1 MCAASNLKYE
11 SFLNVERDS
20 KQLAGFIQSHM
31 PACGQRTHSPTWLVS
46 IIVAAI
52 VLLTATP
59 VASDNA
65 SQREA
70 ATSVNSGDYFQIPAD
85 LFLHGHSLARHSE
98 QIRSSKQPAHRV
110 KTADGWRTSSEAQ
123 LVSIDQKLITD
134 SFFYHNLINGA
145 VTNIS
150 SIFETVSD
158 TVYFDQVLSATSV
171 SCNANLV
178 SIMFNSSMLDGYP
191 KNVLSFGSKCAH
203 YAPGVRVTGGN
214 AFFCRSPSDSTAH
227 LFREIISVVSC
238 VEDPASGGHAL
249 FLTLNTVD
257 ANPLTFYN
265 SISDYNINGSMA
277 LIPKRLVRPNSKVN
291 FFELS
296 RQLWKERRAEVH
308 LRGACDGVMTIDGF
322 CSDLTGIGTGTAYV
336 GLQAQKSARSSSLC
350 FFSVSFISSCRT
362 IMRCV
367 IYCRREC
374 TLKSFCSIRSFQLQL

>member
-1 MCAASNLKYE
+1 
-11 SFLNVERDS
+11 
-20 KQLAGFIQSHM
+20 M
-31 PACGQRTHSPTWLVS
+31 PAYDLVMLSPTRLAFLVV
-46 IIVAAI
+46 VAVAF
-52 VLLTATP
+52 LTGSATP

-70 ATSVNSGDYFQIPAD
+70 AAFNTGDYFQIPAD

-98 QIRSSKQPAHRV
+98 HMRSYKQLAHRV

-123 LVSIDQKLITD
+123 EVSIDNKLVSD
-134 SFFYHNLINGA
+134 SFFFHNSINGA

-158 TVYFDQVLSATSV
+158 TVYFDQVPSATSV
-171 SCNANLV
+171 SCDGNLV
-178 SIMFNSSMLDGYP
+178 SVKFNSSVFDASP

-214 AFFCRSPSDSTAH
+214 AFFCSTPTDSSAH
-227 LFREIISVVSC
+227 VFRQITSVVSC
-238 VEDPASGGHAL
+238 LEEPASGRA
-249 FLTLNTVD
+249 FSITLNTSD

-265 SISDYNINGSMA
+265 SFSDYNINGSMA

-296 RQLWKERRAEVH
+296 RQLWKERQSRAH
-308 LRGACDGVMTIDGF
+308 LRACEGVITNDGV
-322 CSDLTGIGTGTAYV
+322 CHDLTGSTSAYV
-336 GLQAQKSARSSSLC
+336 GLQAQKSARSSSLF

-362 IMRCV
+362 IMRCA

>member
-1 MCAASNLKYE
+1 
-11 SFLNVERDS
+11 
-20 KQLAGFIQSHM
+20 M

-110 KTADGWRTSSEAQ
+110 KTADGWRSSSEAQ
-123 LVSIDQKLITD
+123 LVSIDQKFIWD

-178 SIMFNSSMLDGYP
+178 SIKFNSSVLDGYP

-238 VEDPASGGHAL
+238 VEEPASGGRAL

-308 LRGACDGVMTIDGF
+308 LRGACSGVMTIDGF
-322 CSDLTGIGTGTAYV
+322 CSDLTGQTTAYV

-350 FFSVSFISSCRT
+350 FFSVSFISSYRI
-362 IMRCV
+362 IMRRHPNH
-367 IYCRREC
+367 CRQAC
-374 TLKSFCSIRSFQLQL
+374 TLTSFCSNRIVQLQL

>member
-11 SFLNVERDS
+11 SFLNVARDS

-110 KTADGWRTSSEAQ
+110 KTADGWRSSSEAQ
-123 LVSIDQKLITD
+123 LVSIDQKLTSD

-158 TVYFDQVLSATSV
+158 TVYFDQVPSATSV
-171 SCNANLV
+171 SCSGNLV
-178 SIMFNSSMLDGYP
+178 SVKFNSSVFDASP
-191 KNVLSFGSKCAH
+191 QKVLSFGSKCAH

-214 AFFCRSPSDSTAH
+214 AFFCSTPTDSSAH
-227 LFREIISVVSC
+227 VFRQITSVVSC
-238 VEDPASGGHAL
+238 LEEPASGRA
-249 FLTLNTVD
+249 FSITLNTSD

-265 SISDYNINGSMA
+265 SFSDYNINGSMA

-296 RQLWKERRAEVH
+296 RQLWKERQSRAH
-308 LRGACDGVMTIDGF
+308 LRACEGVITNDGV
-322 CSDLTGIGTGTAYV
+322 CHDLTGSTSAYV
-336 GLQAQKSARSSSLC
+336 GLQAQKSARLSSLF

-362 IMRCV
+362 IMRCA